1 MRRKDREIK
10 EISEVLNI
18 VERAKVLRMGLFD
31 GEYPY
36 IIPLHYG
43 YEYKD
48 GVLIFYAH
56 GAKEGH
62 KIDLIHVN
70 PNTCIELETDMKIV
84 SGEDIP
90 CQYGTYYASVI
101 GRGTVELVKDVQEKI
116 RGLNLL
122 MKNQVGREFSITPQ
136 MVQTVQ
142 VMKITINNFSAKS
155 RKKIN
160 N

>member
-10 EISEVLNI
+10 EISEVLDI
-18 VERAKVLRMGLFD
+18 VERAKILRMGLFD

-36 IIPLHYG
+36 IVPLHYG
-43 YEYKD
+43 YEYKE

-62 KIDLIHVN
+62 KIDLIHAN
-70 PNTCIELETDMKIV
+70 PNTCIELEADMEIV

-90 CQYGTYYASVI
+90 CQYGAYYASVI
-101 GRGTVELVKDVQEKI
+101 GRGTVKLVKDVQEKI

-122 MKNQVGREFSITPQ
+122 MKNQIGREFSITPQ
-136 MVQTVQ
+136 MAQTVQ

-155 RKKIN
+155 RKKTQ
-160 N
+160 

>member
-18 VERAKVLRMGLFD
+18 VDRAKVLRMGLFD

-48 GVLIFYAH
+48 GVLIFFAH

-62 KIDLIHVN
+62 KIDLIQVN
-70 PNTCIELETDMKIV
+70 PNTCIELETDMEIV

-101 GRGTVELVKDVQEKI
+101 GRGKVELVKDVQEKI
-116 RGLNLL
+116 LGLNLL

-136 MVQTVQ
+136 MAQTVQ
-142 VMKITINNFSAKS
+142 VMKITVNNFTAKS
-155 RKKIN
+155 RKKTQ
-160 N
+160 

>member
-10 EISEVLNI
+10 EISEVLDI
-18 VERAKVLRMGLFD
+18 VERAKILRMGLFD

-36 IIPLHYG
+36 IVPLHYG

-62 KIDLIHVN
+62 KIDLIHEN
-70 PNTCIELETDMKIV
+70 PNTCIELEADMEIV

-90 CQYGTYYASVI
+90 CQYGAYYASVI
-101 GRGTVELVKDVQEKI
+101 GRGTVKLVKDVQEKI

-122 MKNQVGREFSITPQ
+122 MKNQIGREFSITPQ
-136 MVQTVQ
+136 MAQTVQ

-155 RKKIN
+155 RKKTQ
-160 N
+160 

>member
-10 EISEVLNI
+10 EISEVLDI

-36 IIPLHYG
+36 IVPLHYG

-62 KIDLIHVN
+62 KIDLMPAN
-70 PNTCIELETDMKIV
+70 PNTCIELEANMEIV

-90 CQYGTYYASVI
+90 CKYGAYYASVI
-101 GRGTVELVKDVQEKI
+101 GRGTVKLVKDVQEKI

-122 MKNQVGREFSITPQ
+122 MKNQIGREFSITPQ
-136 MVQTVQ
+136 MAQDVQ
-142 VMKITINNFSAKS
+142 VMKITINDFSAKS
-155 RKKIN
+155 RKKTQ
-160 N
+160 

>member
-10 EISEVLNI
+10 EISEVLDI

-36 IIPLHYG
+36 IVPLHYG

-62 KIDLIHVN
+62 KIDLIHTN
-70 PNTCIELETDMKIV
+70 PNTCIELEANMEIV

-90 CQYGTYYASVI
+90 CKYGAYYASVI
-101 GRGTVELVKDVQEKI
+101 GRGTVKLVKDVQEKI

-122 MKNQVGREFSITPQ
+122 MKNQIGREFSITPQ
-136 MVQTVQ
+136 MAQDVQ
-142 VMKITINNFSAKS
+142 VMKITMNNFSAKS
-155 RKKIN
+155 RKKTQ
-160 N
+160 

>member
-48 GVLIFYAH
+48 GVLIFYTH

-62 KIDLIHVN
+62 KIDLIHMN
-70 PNTCIELETDMKIV
+70 PNTCIELETDMEIV

-101 GRGTVELVKDVQEKI
+101 GRGTVELVKDVHEKI

-122 MKNQVGREFSITPQ
+122 MKKQVGREFSITPQ
-136 MVQTVQ
+136 MAQSVQ

-155 RKKIN
+155 RKKTQ
-160 N
+160 

>member
-31 GEYPY
+31 REYPY
-36 IIPLHYG
+36 IVPLHYG

-62 KIDLIHVN
+62 KIDLIRVN
-70 PNTCIELETDMKIV
+70 PNTCIELEADMEIV
-84 SGEDIP
+84 SEEDIP

-101 GRGTVELVKDVQEKI
+101 GRGTVELVKDVREKI

-155 RKKIN
+155 RKKTQ
-160 N
+160 

>member
-18 VERAKVLRMGLFD
+18 VERAAVLRMGLFD
-31 GEYPY
+31 RDYPY
-36 IIPLHYG
+36 IVPLHYG

-62 KIDLIHVN
+62 KIDLIHAN
-70 PNTCIELETDMKIV
+70 PNVCIELETNMEIV
-84 SGEDIP
+84 SAEDIP
-90 CQYGTYYASVI
+90 CQYGAYYASVI
-101 GRGTVELVKDVQEKI
+101 GRGTVELVEDVQEKI

-122 MKNQVGREFSITPQ
+122 MKKQVGREFSITPQ
-136 MVQTVQ
+136 MAQTVQ

-155 RKKIN
+155 RKKTQ
-160 N
+160 

>member
-1 MRRKDREIK
+1 MRRKDREII
-10 EISEVLNI
+10 EISEVLDI

-36 IIPLHYG
+36 IVPLHYG

-48 GVLIFYAH
+48 DALIFYAH

-62 KIDLIHVN
+62 KIDLIHAN
-70 PNTCIELETDMKIV
+70 PNTCIELEANMEIV

-90 CQYGTYYASVI
+90 CKYGAYYASVI
-101 GRGTVELVKDVQEKI
+101 GRGTVKLVKDVQEKI

-122 MKNQVGREFSITPQ
+122 MKNQIGREFSITPQ
-136 MVQTVQ
+136 MAQDVQ

-155 RKKIN
+155 RKKTQ
-160 N
+160 

>member
-10 EISEVLNI
+10 EISEVLDI

-36 IIPLHYG
+36 IVPLHYG

-62 KIDLIHVN
+62 KIDLIYAN
-70 PNTCIELETDMKIV
+70 PNTCIELEANMEIA

-90 CQYGTYYASVI
+90 CKYGAYYASVI
-101 GRGTVELVKDVQEKI
+101 GRGTVKLVKDVQEKI

-122 MKNQVGREFSITPQ
+122 MKNQIGREFSITPQ
-136 MVQTVQ
+136 MAQDVQ

-155 RKKIN
+155 RKKTQ
-160 N
+160 

>member
-70 PNTCIELETDMKIV
+70 PNTCIELEADMEIV
-84 SGEDIP
+84 SEEDVP
-90 CQYGTYYASVI
+90 CRYGAYYASVI
-101 GRGTVELVKDVQEKI
+101 GRGKVELVKDVQEKI
-116 RGLNLL
+116 RGLDLL

-136 MVQTVQ
+136 MAETVQ

-155 RKKIN
+155 RKKAQ
-160 N
+160 

>member
-1 MRRKDREIK
+1 M
-10 EISEVLNI
+10 
-18 VERAKVLRMGLFD
+18 
-31 GEYPY
+31 
-36 IIPLHYG
+36 
-43 YEYKD
+43 
-48 GVLIFYAH
+48 LIFYVH
-56 GAKEGH
+56 GAKEGY
-62 KIDLIHVN
+62 KLDLIHVN
-70 PNTCIELETDMKIV
+70 PNICIELEADMEIV
-84 SGEDIP
+84 SEEDIP

-155 RKKIN
+155 RKKTQ
-160 N
+160 

>member
-10 EISEVLNI
+10 EISEVLDI

-36 IIPLHYG
+36 IVPLHYG

-70 PNTCIELETDMKIV
+70 PNTCIELESDMEIV

-136 MVQTVQ
+136 MAQTVQ
-142 VMKITINNFSAKS
+142 VMKVTINNFSAKS
-155 RKKIN
+155 RKKTQ
-160 N
+160 

>member
-18 VERAKVLRMGLFD
+18 VEHAKILRMGLFD
-31 GEYPY
+31 REYPY
-36 IIPLHYG
+36 IVPLHYG

-48 GVLIFYAH
+48 GVLVFYAH
-56 GAKEGH
+56 GATEGH
-62 KIDLIHVN
+62 KIDLIHLN
-70 PNTCIELETDMKIV
+70 PNTCVELEADMEIV

-90 CQYGTYYASVI
+90 CQYGTYYASLI
-101 GRGTVELVKDVQEKI
+101 GRGTVEFVKDVQEKI

-142 VMKITINNFSAKS
+142 VMKITINSFTAKS
-155 RKKIN
+155 RKKAQ
-160 N
+160 